1 MNNWWKNVSK
11 DYFTFSKKER
21 NGLLILIIGGVIIYL
36 VSHYWPVSDT
46 AAKPN
51 EFQQELASLKITVD
65 SSTRTTGFKNYT
77 RYNDEENNDYDR
89 SNKYEN
95 WNKKKGELF
104 TFDPNTIDSDG
115 WQRLGIRD
123 KTISIIQ
130 NFLAKGYRFK
140 KPEDLSKIYGLR
152 PEDANRLIPYIQI
165 AGNATESNTAGSNT
179 NNNASTFSGKPTN
192 YKTTIIEINTAD
204 TTAFIALPGIGS
216 KLANRIILY
225 RDKLGGFSNINQI
238 GETFG
243 LQDSTFQKIKPR
255 LQCNGQVIR
264 QININTGDADQL
276 KNHPYIRW
284 NIANAVVSYRGQH
297 GNFKT
302 IEDLKKVNLISEDVI
317 QKLKPYIVF

>member
-1 MNNWWKNVSK
+1 MKNWWKNVTK

-21 NGLLILIIGGVIIYL
+21 NGLLTLIILSSIIFL
-36 VSHYWPVSDT
+36 FSRYWPVSDT
-46 AAKPN
+46 KPKSQ

-65 SSTRTTGFKNYT
+65 SNKRNKEFSHYN
-77 RYNDEENNDYDR
+77 RYNDDESNDYDR

-95 WNKKKGELF
+95 WNNKKGELF
-104 TFDPNTIDSDG
+104 VFDPNTLDANG

-123 KTISIIQ
+123 KTINIIQ
-130 NFLAKGYRFK
+130 NYIAKGYRFK

-165 AGNATESNTAGSNT
+165 AESSTANNPTGSYT
-179 NNNASTFSGKPTN
+179 NNIPTTN
-192 YKTTIIEINTAD
+192 SPKLEGYKTTIIEINTAD

-216 KLANRIILY
+216 KLANRIIIY
-225 RDKLGGFSNINQI
+225 RNKLGGFVNINQI

-243 LQDSTFQKIKPR
+243 LQDSIFQKIKPR

-264 QININTGDADQL
+264 QININSGDAEQL

-284 NIANAVVSYRGQH
+284 NIANAIVSYRGQH
-297 GNFKT
+297 GNFKS
-302 IEDLKKVNLISEDVI
+302 IEDLKKIDLIGEDII
-317 QKLKPYIVF
+317 QKLQPYIVF

>member
-1 MNNWWKNVSK
+1 MKTWWKNVTK
-11 DYFTFSKKER
+11 DYFTFSKRER
-21 NGLLILIIGGVIIYL
+21 NGLFILIVTGVIFYF
-36 VSHYWPVSDT
+36 VTHYWPVSDKT
-46 AAKPN
+46 VKPD

-65 SSTRTTGFKNYT
+65 SSTRGSGFKNYN
-77 RYNDEENNDYDR
+77 RYNEDESNDYDR

-95 WNKKKGELF
+95 WKNKNGELF
-104 TFDPNTIDSDG
+104 TFDPNTLDSDG

-165 AGNATESNTAGSNT
+165 AGNATESNAPTSNST
-179 NNNASTFSGKPTN
+179 NNSSTFSNKPVAFKN
-192 YKTTIIEINTAD
+192 TIIEINSAD
-204 TTAFIALPGIGS
+204 TSSFIALPGIGS

-225 RDKLGGFSNINQI
+225 RDKLGGFTNVNQI

-243 LQDSTFQKIKPR
+243 LQDSIFQKIKPR

-264 QININTGDADQL
+264 QININTGDAAQL
-276 KNHPYIRW
+276 KTHPYIRW
-284 NIANAVVSYRGQH
+284 NIANAIVSYRGQH

-302 IEDLKKVNLISEDVI
+302 IEDLKKIDLIGQDVI
-317 QKLKPYIVF
+317 EKLKPYIVF